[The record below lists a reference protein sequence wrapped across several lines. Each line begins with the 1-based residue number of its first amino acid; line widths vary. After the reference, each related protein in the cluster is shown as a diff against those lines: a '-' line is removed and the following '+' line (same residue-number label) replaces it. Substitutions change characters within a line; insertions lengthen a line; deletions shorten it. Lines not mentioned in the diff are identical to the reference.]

1 MKHRAKNRRREG
13 RAPRAIGAAVALA
26 LLAAQAASPALAGQ
40 AEQARRIY
48 ERLDGV
54 PPSAQ
59 VLSLMENA
67 IQAQPGNP
75 GLVAAAAIATQY
87 SSDPTQDYGA
97 NFYDAVLKEFI
108 NPWTNRNQSAFVPF
122 NDYTATVIGMIRD
135 DVPFNTVLSANILY
149 TVNAPGLP
157 PVSPANNDHYA
168 TAEADGVDFSTAL
181 TQTTQTAAYGTPAQ
195 GVAGVWTTRAGAAAY
210 FVLGTNRAQFRF
222 TMLNYLCHDM
232 QTVMDNTRPTDRI
245 RQDVARSPGGDSRV
259 FLNNCAGCHSGM
271 DPMAQAFAYYD
282 FSTTTNELVY
292 TPGQVQPKYLKNSMN
307 FPWGFVTPDDTW
319 SNRWRSGPNADLG
332 WGPGTGS
339 GEGAASLGEELE
351 NTEAFANCQVV
362 KVFQQVCLRA
372 PTSQADQTTVN
383 TIEADFKS
391 SGYHLKQVFQE
402 SAAACAG
409 S

>member
-1 MKHRAKNRRREG
+1 MNRESETRRRNQHSG
-13 RAPRAIGAAVALA
+13 RRTVAGACALA
-26 LLAAQAASPALAGQ
+26 MLAVQLAPPAYAG
-40 AEQARRIY
+40 AYEQARRIY
-48 ERLDGV
+48 MRLDGV
-54 PPSAQ
+54 PPSSS
-59 VLSLMENA
+59 VLTTMAND
-67 IQAQPGNP
+67 I
-75 GLVAAAAIATQY
+75 
-87 SSDPTQDYGA
+87 SSDPGPGGLLQAAVVATDKTTGA
-97 NFYDAVLKEFI
+97 NFYNVTLKEFI

-149 TVNAPGLP
+149 TVDASGLP
-157 PVSPANNDHYA
+157 PPSPANNDHYA
-168 TAEADGVDFSTAL
+168 TAEANGIDFASAL
-181 TQTTQTAAYGTPAQ
+181 QQTTQTAAYGTPAQ

-282 FSTTTNELVY
+282 FSSTTNQLVY
-292 TPGQVQPKYLKNSMN
+292 TPGQVQPKYVKNPQN

-319 SNRWRSGPNADLG
+319 RNRWRSGPNADLG
-332 WGPGTGS
+332 WDTSLPGS
-339 GEGAASLGEELE
+339 GEGAASLGQELE
-351 NTEAFANCQVV
+351 NTEAFASCQVT
-362 KVFQQVCLRA
+362 KVFQAVCLRA
-372 PTSQADQTTVN
+372 PTSSTDQTTVAN
-383 TIEADFKS
+383 IEAIFKQS
-391 SGYHLKQVFQE
+391 NYDLKQVFQQ

>member
-1 MKHRAKNRRREG
+1 MKRESKIRRRN
-13 RAPRAIGAAVALA
+13 RHNVQRTAVAGACALA
-26 LLAAQAASPALAGQ
+26 MLAAQLAPTAHAG
-40 AEQARRIY
+40 AYEQARRIY
-48 ERLDGV
+48 SRLAGV
-54 PPSAQ
+54 PPSTA
-59 VLSLMENA
+59 VLNMMANDISSQSG
-67 IQAQPGNP
+67 QA
-75 GLVAAAAIATQY
+75 GLLAAAAVAT
-87 SSDPTQDYGA
+87 DPKYAPD
-97 NFYDAVLKEFI
+97 FYDVTLKEFI

-149 TVNAPGLP
+149 TVNAPNLP
-157 PVSPANNDHYA
+157 APSPANNDHYA
-168 TAEADGVDFSTAL
+168 TAEANGVDFSTAL
-181 TQTTQTAAYGTPAQ
+181 TATTQTAAYGTPAQ

-232 QTVMDNTRPTDRI
+232 QTVMDNTRPTDRV

-282 FSTTTNELVY
+282 FSTTSNQLVY
-292 TPGQVQPKYLKNSMN
+292 TPGQVQPKYVKNPQN
-307 FPWGFVTPDDTW
+307 FIWGFVTPDDTW
-319 SNRWRSGPNADLG
+319 ANRWRSGPNADLG
-332 WGPGTGS
+332 WDTSLPGS
-339 GEGAASLGEELE
+339 GEGAASLGTELE

-362 KVFQQVCLRA
+362 KVFQTVCMRA
-372 PTSQADQTTVN
+372 PTSTADQATVTN
-383 TIEADFKS
+383 IEAVFKQS
-391 SGYHLKQVFQE
+391 NYDLKQVFQQ

>member
-1 MKHRAKNRRREG
+1 MKHRSKNRRRRE
-13 RAPRAIGAAVALA
+13 RVAPRAICGAVALA
-26 LLAAQAASPALAGQ
+26 LLAAQAAPPAYAGY

-54 PPSAQ
+54 PPSAT
-59 VLSLMENA
+59 VLSQMEQA
-67 IQAQPGNP
+67 IQAGQGSQAA
-75 GLVAAAAIATQY
+75 LIQAAAIATAPATGQ
-87 SSDPTQDYGA
+87 

-157 PVSPANNDHYA
+157 APSPANNDHYA
-168 TAEADGVDFSTAL
+168 TAEADGVDFASAL
-181 TQTTQTAAYGTPAQ
+181 QASTQTAVYGTPAQ
-195 GVAGVWTTRAGAAAY
+195 AAAGVWTTRAGAAAF

-282 FSTTTNELVY
+282 FSTTTNQLVY
-292 TPGQVQPKYLKNSMN
+292 TQGQVQPKYLKNPQN

-332 WGPGTGS
+332 WDSSLPGS
-339 GEGAASLGEELE
+339 GEGAASLGQELE

-362 KVFQQVCLRA
+362 KVFQQVCLHA
-372 PTSQADQTTVN
+372 PVSQEDQTTVA
-383 TIEADFKS
+383 TIEKDFKDS
-391 SGYHLKQVFQE
+391 NYHLKQVFQE
-402 SAAACAG
+402 TAASCAG

>member
-1 MKHRAKNRRREG
+1 MKHRSKNRRHRESLAR
-13 RAPRAIGAAVALA
+13 RASCGACAFA
-26 LLAAQAASPALAGQ
+26 LLAAQVSPAALAGPY
-40 AEQARRIY
+40 EQARRIY
-48 ERLDGV
+48 MRLAGV
-54 PPSAQ
+54 PPSAT
-59 VLSLMENA
+59 VLQMMESKIA
-67 IQAQPGNP
+67 SESGQQ
-75 GLVAAAAIATQY
+75 GLLDAAVIATTPQY
-87 SSDPTQDYGA
+87 APD
-97 NFYDAVLKEFI
+97 FYDVTLKEFI

-157 PVSPANNDHYA
+157 APSPANNDHYA
-168 TAEADGVDFSTAL
+168 TAEADGIDFSTAL
-181 TQTTQTAAYGTPAQ
+181 QQTTQTAAYGTPAA
-195 GVAGVWTTRAGAAAY
+195 GVSGVWTTRAGAAAY

-282 FSTTTNELVY
+282 FSTTTNQLVY
-292 TPGQVQPKYLKNSMN
+292 TPGQVQPKYVKNPQN
-307 FPWGFVTPDDTW
+307 FPWGFVTPNDDW
-319 SNRWRSGPNADLG
+319 SNRWRTGPNADLG
-332 WGPGTGS
+332 WDASLPGS
-339 GEGAASLGEELE
+339 GEGAASLGQELE

-362 KVFQQVCLRA
+362 KVFQTVCLRA
-372 PTSQADQTTVN
+372 PTSSADQTTVTN
-383 TIEADFKS
+383 IEAIFKQS
-391 SGYHLKQVFQE
+391 DYDLKQVFQQ